1 MSNKKSKLG
10 VISAIAAGTGTAIYL
25 AQKAKKESGNSESGN
40 SIFKKST
47 VADSSVPDN
56 YRNTERGKYDR
67 NSKGIYYSNGNYEA
81 FAHPEKP
88 EGVDQKNAYIVGSGL
103 ASLAAACF
111 LVRDAQMPGCQIH
124 ILEAMDIA
132 GGACDGIYDTSRGY
146 VMRGG
151 REMENH
157 FECLW
162 DLFRSIPSI
171 ETPGVSVLDEYY
183 WLNKHDPNY
192 SLCRATVN
200 RGKDA
205 HTDGKFNLS
214 QKGCMEIMKL
224 FMTKD
229 EDLYDKTIED
239 VFDEE
244 VFDSTFWLYW
254 RTMFAFENWHSAL
267 EMKLYFQRFI
277 HHIAGLPDFSA
288 LKFTKYNQYE
298 SLILPMQRYL
308 EDAGVD
314 FQFNTEVTNV
324 VFKFEGDKK
333 IASAIE
339 CKANGQERGIVLTE
353 NDLVFVTNG
362 SCTEGTIYGDQ
373 NHAPNGDAE
382 VRTSG
387 VWNLWKN
394 IARQDPSFG
403 HPEKF
408 CSDISKTN
416 WESATVTTLDDK
428 IIPYITDIC
437 KRDPRT
443 GNVVTGGI
451 VSCQDSSWTINRQG
465 QFKDQDKDKVCVW
478 VYGLFTDVPGDYIK
492 KPMKDC
498 TGKEITAEWLYHL
511 GVPEDQIMDLAENS
525 AICVPTMMPYQN
537 AVAFTAPA
545 HVQKVTARML
555 FRMDVSTSLSSD
567 SLLKLQEILFS
578 QQSILYVLLWKLF
591 MDFSK

>member
-1 MSNKKSKLG
+1 MGKDDRTKKACMITNLKNFRRTRIRERWMCIMSKNKGLG
-10 VISAIAAGTGTAIYL
+10 LVSALAVGAGVAAVAAGKKYKTAET
-25 AQKAKKESGNSESGN
+25 KKKEEYDALHNTSE
-40 SIFKKST
+40 
-47 VADSSVPDN
+47 
-56 YRNTERGKYDR
+56 YRNTERGKYEK

-81 FAHPEKP
+81 FARPRKP
-88 EGVDQKNAYIVGSGL
+88 EGVDDKHAYIVGSGL

-111 LVRDAQMPGCQIH
+111 LVRDGQMPGKNIH

-132 GGACDGIYDTSRGY
+132 GGACDGIFDPSRGY

-183 WLNKHDPNY
+183 WLNKEDPNY
-192 SLCRATVN
+192 SLCRATKE

-239 VFDEE
+239 VFDDE
-244 VFDSTFWLYW
+244 VFNSTFWLYW

-277 HHIAGLPDFSA
+277 HHISGLPDFSA

-298 SLILPMQRYL
+298 SLILPMQKYL
-308 EDAGVD
+308 EAAGVE

-324 VFKFEGDKK
+324 LFEFEGNKK
-333 IASAIE
+333 IAKAIE
-339 CKANGQERGIVLTE
+339 CKVNGVEKGIVLTE

-382 VRTSG
+382 VRTRDAGASG
-387 VWNLWKN
+387 KISQNRTRLLDILRN
-394 IARQDPSFG
+394 SAPILQRQ
-403 HPEKF
+403 
-408 CSDISKTN
+408 
-416 WESATVTTLDDK
+416 
-428 IIPYITDIC
+428 
-437 KRDPRT
+437 T
-443 GNVVTGGI
+443 GNLQQLPHWMTRSFLISQISANVTQEQVRLLPA
-451 VSCQDSSWTINRQG
+451 VS
-465 QFKDQDKDKVCVW
+465 
-478 VYGLFTDVPGDYIK
+478 
-492 KPMKDC
+492 
-498 TGKEITAEWLYHL
+498 
-511 GVPEDQIMDLAENS
+511 
-525 AICVPTMMPYQN
+525 
-537 AVAFTAPA
+537 
-545 HVQKVTARML
+545 
-555 FRMDVSTSLSSD
+555 
-567 SLLKLQEILFS
+567 
-578 QQSILYVLLWKLF
+578 
-591 MDFSK
+591 